1 MKKIILYLLFIS
13 IAGVFAIGM
22 VYVFVFGKSIDEY
35 YVAQGQA
42 VMADTSVSMKIIGK
56 ISFDKV
62 VIFAAVF
69 FMAFVASFVPNKI
82 ANLITG
88 LVVNVCALFAILM
101 AINALS
107 LSSASP
113 KASSTVMLLVFSIFF
128 IVFFSAAVSIRM
140 FIKNGPNGGKPIIKK
155 PTPAKVQEE
164 KPESKPEPVK
174 HEVKV
179 EPAKPVMVKKEQP
192 KQPEPKVEEKKVEPE
207 KPKVEPIKV
216 APIEEKLTV
225 EETAHEAFVSIEEQE
240 KPLVVEPPKKDKE
253 PEEEIERM
261 PASKGII
268 RFFQSNI
275 LMADL
280 NGTYI
285 IPSKNKFGIDWT
297 KFEQGAVVYY
307 EKTKQQGVVLG
318 VNKNYTVDVG
328 FIINGKKTIMAIKTD
343 ELSFPNK

>member
-1 MKKIILYLLFIS
+1 MKKIILYSLFIG
-13 IAGVFAIGM
+13 IAGVFATGM
-22 VYVFVFGKSIDEY
+22 VYVFVFGESIDQY
-35 YVAQGQA
+35 YISQGQD
-42 VMADTSVSMKIIGK
+42 VIQYTSVSINIIKK

-62 VIFAAVF
+62 IIFAALF
-69 FMAFVASFVPNKI
+69 IMAFAATLIPNKI

-88 LVVNVCALFAILM
+88 LVVNVCALFAIM
-101 AINALS
+101 MSINALS
-107 LSSASP
+107 LSDASP
-113 KASSTVMLLVFSIFF
+113 VASSTVMLLVFSIFF
-128 IVFFSAAVSIRM
+128 IMFFSAAESIRL

-164 KPESKPEPVK
+164 KPKPKPEPVK
-174 HEVKV
+174 QEVKV

-192 KQPEPKVEEKKVEPE
+192 KQPEPKVEEKKAEPE
-207 KPKVEPIKV
+207 KPKEEPIKV
-216 APIEEKLTV
+216 APVEEKPTV

-240 KPLVVEPPKKDKE
+240 KPLVVEPPKTDKE

-261 PASKGII
+261 PASKGNI

-285 IPSKNKFGIDWT
+285 IPSKNKLGIDWT

-318 VNKNYTVDVG
+318 INKNYTVDVG